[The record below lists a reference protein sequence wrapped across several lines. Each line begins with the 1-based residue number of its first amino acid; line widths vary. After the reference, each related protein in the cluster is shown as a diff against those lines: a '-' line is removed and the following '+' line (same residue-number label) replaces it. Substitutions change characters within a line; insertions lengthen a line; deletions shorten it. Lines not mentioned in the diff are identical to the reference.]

1 MSTTTQTPNSGPR
14 TAKLALLVPL
24 AILAIMVGFVGL
36 IATLLLFNTK
46 TGSLALAAV
55 AAAGILMMVSLLASR
70 DGLNNQQK
78 FAAVGAAVV
87 PLALGGLIAGG
98 VIGGIEDEDRMINVQ
113 PLLQIPDD
121 APLIG
126 STNSM
131 AFCDLDDPDDAECE
145 DSDTWEVVP
154 SEDEE
159 NLSFFY
165 DNREAGVQHNVVITT
180 LDDPDDPAPGEELA
194 NSDVIV
200 GPATDYFVSEDL
212 TWGDVPDGRF
222 YYFCAVHPTTM
233 TGVGSVELEE

>member
-24 AILAIMVGFVGL
+24 SILAIMVGFVGL

-70 DGLNNQQK
+70 DGLNSGQK

-121 APLIG
+121 VPLLGAENSVEFCAIEEIG
-126 STNSM
+126 G
-131 AFCDLDDPDDAECE
+131 PCE
-145 DSDTWEVVP
+145 PTESWEVVP
-154 SEDEE
+154 SAQDETVSFLFDHREVGVPHNIVIAELEGTADAPEQGADILESAIVNGPIED
-159 NLSFFY
+159 Y
-165 DNREAGVQHNVVITT
+165 YVDDAITW
-180 LDDPDDPAPGEELA
+180 EEL
-194 NSDVIV
+194 
-200 GPATDYFVSEDL
+200 PEEWYF
-212 TWGDVPDGRF
+212 
-222 YYFCAVHPTTM
+222 YCAVHPAM
-233 TGVGSVELEE
+233 AGVGTVVEGDA